1 VAWISLAAFARHII
15 MPLQSGH
22 VFASHIGHT
31 GKTTLCFQMSSYY
44 AKRHPDL
51 NVLVMD
57 LAEEGDCTKRLLGG
71 VDNAAKKVDEL
82 FGTVFKL
89 LADADKKSTARG
101 LTNWLWST
109 SNTVDITQYAIR
121 LNEHNP
127 SIPPNLFLISSGAW
141 PTTDKEMSL
150 EERQRICSKIQESLD
165 KSESVWKLF
174 CDTDGD
180 RRPSTFT
187 KIGYGLCAHAIVP
200 LHLNKGD
207 LDRTET
213 MMGVMNELRR
223 TGEISTQ
230 VLFIVWNFVKSNKD
244 EPMVHNG
251 TSLSFTPT
259 KVNLDILDACNTRL
273 LAIRKDL
280 PGIFVHDEAPD
291 ADFIKASTVVLRSLA
306 DNVLKP
312 SEELG
317 KPFVQI
323 VDDLAASGK
332 KTMKFNSGGTEYS
345 AADSVIAN
353 VDNSLREIEAKFE
366 AMSLGP
372 ASAAPTS
379 SGYPGGQ

>member
-1 VAWISLAAFARHII
+1 
-15 MPLQSGH
+15 
-22 VFASHIGHT
+22 
-31 GKTTLCFQMSSYY
+31 MSI
-44 AKRHPDL
+44 
-51 NVLVMD
+51 
-57 LAEEGDCTKRLLGG
+57 E
-71 VDNAAKKVDEL
+71 
-82 FGTVFKL
+82 
-89 LADADKKSTARG
+89 
-101 LTNWLWST
+101 
-109 SNTVDITQYAIR
+109 Q
-121 LNEHNP
+121 
-127 SIPPNLFLISSGAW
+127 
-141 PTTDKEMSL
+141 
-150 EERQRICSKIQESLD
+150 RQRVCSKIQESLE
-165 KSESVWKLF
+165 KSEFVWKLF

-180 RRPSTFT
+180 RRPSLFT

-213 MMGVMNELRR
+213 MLGVMDELRKA
-223 TGEISTQ
+223 GEISTQ

-251 TSLSFTPT
+251 TSLPFTPT
-259 KVNLDILDACNTRL
+259 KVNLDILDACNTRIL
-273 LAIRKDL
+273 GIRKDL
-280 PGIFVHDEAPD
+280 PGLFAHDEAPD
-291 ADFIKASTVVLRSLA
+291 TDFIKASTVVLRSLA

-366 AMSLGP
+366 AMSLVP
-372 ASAAPTS
+372 SSAVPVASN
-379 SGYPGGQ
+379 GYPVEQ